1 MNSSKVATKGA
12 KRHHIVPRMLLRRF
26 TIDPAADNPEL
37 WGLDISSGRP
47 FASSV
52 NNEAVIRHYYRID
65 EPNLPIGPNQAE
77 EWLSRIESDAAVPIR
92 KLVAGISLS
101 QRERDSMAL
110 FLHVTQRRTPQ
121 SRAWHAYLDEQ
132 MHVEMLKFKLSNPDY
147 IRQVYKGQP
156 GFDTDDGIE
165 AWRIQTLADLESGRL
180 GIESGQNREVAYI
193 FLAADRIVAGLS
205 GATTWQ
211 SLRSPTG
218 SEFVCSDNPLN
229 IYDEAAQTRARE
241 HAGVGWVS
249 SPLVQA
255 TMPLDPSV
263 CLLVTPGP
271 PRWRATDIDAGTVAE
286 INLRTYAAAEH
297 FIYGRSQDVVQ
308 RVRASAKA
316 NRARVDKF
324 RPRPPQFTII
334 DESVVGEPPIFTT
347 LRPTGKAHRRPRRR

>member
-193 FLAADRIVAGLS
+193 FLSYRIGICVLRQPTEHLRRGCADSR
-205 GATTWQ
+205 
-211 SLRSPTG
+211 
-218 SEFVCSDNPLN
+218 
-229 IYDEAAQTRARE
+229 TRACRGRL
-241 HAGVGWVS
+241 GVFAVGS
-249 SPLVQA
+249 SHNA
-255 TMPLDPSV
+255 TRSV
-263 CLLVTPGP
+263 CLLA
-271 PRWRATDIDAGTVAE
+271 RHAGSTAM
-286 INLRTYAAAEH
+286 
-297 FIYGRSQDVVQ
+297 
-308 RVRASAKA
+308 ASD
-316 NRARVDKF
+316 R
-324 RPRPPQFTII
+324 
-334 DESVVGEPPIFTT
+334 
-347 LRPTGKAHRRPRRR
+347 HRRWHGCRDQPAHLRCR